1 MNARPHHPNGDGGGG
16 GTQQVF
22 ATRLRDWRRER
33 GYSQRQVSDLTGL
46 TEQTVF
52 NWEQGRSLPSYD
64 ALRKLVTA
72 TGISG
77 DWWLGLTDER

>member
-1 MNARPHHPNGDGGGG
+1 MSARPHDPYERRGGE

-22 ATRLRDWRRER
+22 ATRLREWRRNN
-33 GYSQRQVSDLTGL
+33 GMSQRQVSDLTGL

-72 TGISG
+72 SGISA
-77 DWWLGLTDER
+77 DWWLGLSDYR